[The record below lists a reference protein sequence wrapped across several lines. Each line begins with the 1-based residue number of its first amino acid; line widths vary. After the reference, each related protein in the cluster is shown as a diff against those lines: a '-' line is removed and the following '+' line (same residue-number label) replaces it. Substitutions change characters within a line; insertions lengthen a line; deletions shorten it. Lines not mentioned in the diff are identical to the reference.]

1 MPLESAALQEEEAW
15 PPKSDIGP
23 GRFDIARLGGEKG
36 GVSLVESTSLLVLL
50 VNAGRMCMGCQ
61 PVSYGSNSTMHLAS

>member
-1 MPLESAALQEEEAW
+1 VVEVAGSGFAARRSSLHAALHEVEAR

-23 GRFDIARLGGEKG
+23 SRQTVGFAIARPGGEKG

-50 VNAGRMCMGCQ
+50 VNG
-61 PVSYGSNSTMHLAS
+61 

>member
-23 GRFDIARLGGEKG
+23 GAANRRLRYSSPPGGEKG
-36 GVSLVESTSLLVLL
+36 GVSLVESTSLVSGGF
-50 VNAGRMCMGCQ
+50 AGERVGCVWD
-61 PVSYGSNSTMHLAS
+61 VSL

>member
-1 MPLESAALQEEEAW
+1 MRFCCMPLESAALQEEEAW

-36 GVSLVESTSLLVLL
+36 GVSLVESTRV
-50 VNAGRMCMGCQ
+50 CWFCW
-61 PVSYGSNSTMHLAS
+61 

>member
-1 MPLESAALQEEEAW
+1 MRFCCMPLESAALQEVEAW

-23 GRFDIARLGGEKG
+23 GRLRLSFAIARPGGEKG

-50 VNAGRMCMGCQ
+50 VNG
-61 PVSYGSNSTMHLAS
+61 